1 MKHLKIK
8 INNLEFDGET
18 ILKDI
23 DFTLNKTDRISIVWA
38 NWAWK
43 TTLLKI
49 LTWEITN
56 YDWSIDNVWNLT
68 LG

>member
-1 MKHLKIK
+1 VKHLKIK
-8 INNLEFDGET
+8 INSLEFDWET

-23 DFTLNKTDRISIVWA
+23 DFTLNKNDRIAIVWA

-49 LTWEITN
+49 LTW
-56 YDWSIDNVWNLT
+56 
-68 LG
+68 